1 MIMDDKELHAIAE
14 GFNEEFMRTVSALVR
29 GEGFLSMI
37 RHRAVA
43 HLAGGRVAN
52 DRGQE
57 EEPGDGL
64 IPVTATM
71 QLPFEAL
78 EAGDADRLIETLVG
92 AAKEMKSEM
101 TRRTFARMDEIAEE
115 HGMTVDAR
123 GRPFSADL
131 FVEMLEKIDIEFD
144 ESGKAI
150 MPSVVVH
157 PSNMEKLRAALDTD
171 DAKERIAAV
180 IAKKKKAKGL

>member
-1 MIMDDKELHAIAE
+1 MDNKEFREIAD

-37 RHRAVA
+37 RHRSVS
-43 HLAGGRVAN
+43 HMAGARAAN
-52 DRGQE
+52 DPSL
-57 EEPGDGL
+57 EEPTSGL
-64 IPVTATM
+64 LPVTTTM
-71 QLPFEAL
+71 QLPFDAL
-78 EAGDADRLIETLVG
+78 EAGDANRLIDTLVN

-101 TRRTFARMDEIAEE
+101 TRRTFAQMDAIAEE
-115 HGMTVDAR
+115 HGMVVDAR

-131 FVEMLEKIDIEFD
+131 FVEMLEKIEIDFD

-150 MPSVVVH
+150 LPACVVH
-157 PSNMEKLRAALDTD
+157 PSNMEKMRATLDTD
-171 DAKERIAAV
+171 EAKEKIAAV